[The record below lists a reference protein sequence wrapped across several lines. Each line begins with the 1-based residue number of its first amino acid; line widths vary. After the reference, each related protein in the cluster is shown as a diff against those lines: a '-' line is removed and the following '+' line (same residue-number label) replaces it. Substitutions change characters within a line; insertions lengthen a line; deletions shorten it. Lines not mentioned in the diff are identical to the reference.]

1 MTAESIKSSSKT
13 SRPKLPTKK
22 LLKMKAVKNMT
33 EREIS
38 AITGIPKTTIHTQ
51 LQELAKSEEFQYFQN
66 NKDKVFEGLQMKLI
80 NLADHDSLKTML
92 SKRGFT
98 DVAILQDKIQLL
110 RGQATNINDLQIRV
124 LIDNIVGKCSNNQVQ
139 SVPSG
144 VSQQMEHDATTQI
157 IDITNIVNDI
167 DKID

>member
-1 MTAESIKSSSKT
+1 
-13 SRPKLPTKK
+13 
-22 LLKMKAVKNMT
+22 MKAVKNMT

-51 LQELAKSEEFQYFQN
+51 LQELAKSEAFQYFQN

-110 RGQATNINDLQIRV
+110 RGQATSVSDVQIRV
-124 LIDNIVGKCSNNQVQ
+124 LIDNIVGKCVTNQLQ
-139 SVPSG
+139 SVPCG
-144 VSQQMEHDATTQI
+144 VVEQIEHTDNGQI
-157 IDITNIVNDI
+157 VDIENIVNDI
-167 DKID
+167 QEIEQGK